1 MLTINLEN
9 RRYIMPVKI
18 LTRHN
23 YVKTIGI
30 ADTGAKGTIMPSLLL
45 DYLSDIEL
53 IRTGIKRRGTVPG
66 AFR

>member
-1 MLTINLEN
+1 
-9 RRYIMPVKI
+9 MPVKI